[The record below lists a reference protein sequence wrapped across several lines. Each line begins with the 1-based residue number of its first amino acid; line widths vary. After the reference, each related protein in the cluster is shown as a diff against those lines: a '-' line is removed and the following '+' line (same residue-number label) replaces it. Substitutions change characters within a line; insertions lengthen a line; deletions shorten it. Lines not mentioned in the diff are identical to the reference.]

1 MALTFSRLFAPTV
14 LGTAETTLYTCPASP
29 ASNVIKNG
37 RVRFTN
43 TSGAAAT
50 VTAHAVPLAGTA
62 AAANCFLNAE
72 SIAPN
77 AHLDVD
83 FPTLA
88 AGDVLSA
95 LASAATS
102 ITATEIGGVLFS

>member
-14 LGTAETTLYTCPASP
+14 LGTTETTLYTCPASP

-43 TSGAAAT
+43 TGSTAVT
-50 VTAHAVPLAGTA
+50 VTAHAVPSAGSA
-62 AAANCFLNAE
+62 AAGNCFLNAE
-72 SIAPN
+72 SIAAN

-83 FPTLA
+83 FPSLS

-102 ITATEIGGVLFS
+102 VTATEIGGVLFS